1 MHTIK
6 KKRKQSIETVPEGA
20 QVLDL
25 PKKDFKPTIIHT
37 FKDIKEAMSKEVKQK
52 KDILSNKI
60 SKNKH
65 KS

>member
-25 PKKDFKPTIIHT
+25 PEKDFKPTIIHT
-37 FKDIKEAMSKEVKQK
+37 FKDIKEAMSKEVK
-52 KDILSNKI
+52 
-60 SKNKH
+60 
-65 KS
+65 